1 MYISGMILCL
11 NQIGGCLNAQM
22 KCFRFVKLHIP
33 MEALKRYAEIL
44 KLRMKLKV
52 GEIALGSTL
61 GMLLEHST
69 PITTTTFTL
78 KECIYNTR
86 TVCCNDVFWISVN
99 ICKVWWNLSYILSA
113 YLSFLCLLS
122 WFRVFQIIDGL
133 LHWQCPDYIVVKH
146 LVLNTWEHEGMSY
159 LRYQTYHQ

>member
-61 GMLLEHST
+61 G
-69 PITTTTFTL
+69 
-78 KECIYNTR
+78 K
-86 TVCCNDVFWISVN
+86 
-99 ICKVWWNLSYILSA
+99 
-113 YLSFLCLLS
+113 
-122 WFRVFQIIDGL
+122 
-133 LHWQCPDYIVVKH
+133 
-146 LVLNTWEHEGMSY
+146 
-159 LRYQTYHQ
+159 